1 MVDRV
6 FQHPVSA
13 TAGARKRPRVTTDDV
28 MELLGAEYG
37 RQEWSPRYDPASEL
51 VYTILSQHTS
61 DVNSER
67 AFRNLM
73 AVFGTLDAVAEAPVE
88 GVEQAIRMGGLAK
101 IKAPRIQAVLRQI
114 ADELGSYD
122 LSFLAEMPLDEAKAW
137 LRRLPG
143 IGPKTAAIIL
153 CFSLGMPAMPV
164 DTHIH
169 RVSKRLGF
177 FGPKI
182 SAEKAHDILES
193 MVSSED
199 VFAFHLHLI
208 RHGRQVC
215 KAQRPRCD
223 GCVLAWGC
231 PSRRL
236 FDRPKAGA
244 ARRRGPAAKTS
255 RSAQERN

>member
-1 MVDRV
+1 MVERV

-122 LSFLAEMPLDEAKAW
+122 LSFPGGDATGRGQGLA
-137 LRRLPG
+137 
-143 IGPKTAAIIL
+143 
-153 CFSLGMPAMPV
+153 
-164 DTHIH
+164 
-169 RVSKRLGF
+169 
-177 FGPKI
+177 
-182 SAEKAHDILES
+182 
-193 MVSSED
+193 
-199 VFAFHLHLI
+199 
-208 RHGRQVC
+208 
-215 KAQRPRCD
+215 
-223 GCVLAWGC
+223 
-231 PSRRL
+231 
-236 FDRPKAGA
+236 
-244 ARRRGPAAKTS
+244 
-255 RSAQERN
+255 